1 MAKAKILPGIKFT
14 YEDYK
19 SLPFS
24 ETRRYELLGGDLIM
38 VPSPSF
44 GHQRISWELEYRL
57 SQYVREHQLGIVL
70 DAPLDV
76 VFGEGSEREVAQP
89 DILFIS
95 NERWEIIQDDEIR
108 GAPDLIIEILSPS
121 TADYDRH
128 YKRTLYARHGVK
140 EYWLVDPDSQTIEVL
155 TLGKR
160 GYRRAELYTR
170 DQTLRSPLLPGFE
183 IQLAEIF

>member
-1 MAKAKILPGIKFT
+1 MGKAQTPVKFT
-14 YEDYK
+14 YDDYK

-24 ETRRYELLGGDLIM
+24 ETKRYELLGGELIQ

-44 GHQRISWELEYRL
+44 AHQRISWELEYRL

-76 VFGEGSEREVAQP
+76 VFGEGDEREVAQP
-89 DILFIS
+89 DILYIS
-95 NERWEIIQDDEIR
+95 NERREIIHEEQIR
-108 GAPDLIIEILSPS
+108 GAPDLLIEILSPS

-128 YKRTLYARHGVK
+128 YKRTLYARHGAA

-160 GYRRAELYTR
+160 GYRRAELYTG
-170 DQTLRSPLLPGFE
+170 DQRLRSPLLPEFAV
-183 IQLAEIF
+183 QPAEIF

>member
-1 MAKAKILPGIKFT
+1 MAKVQIPIKFT

-24 ETRRYELLGGDLIM
+24 ETKRYELLGGELIM
-38 VPSPSF
+38 VPSPGF
-44 GHQRISWELEYRL
+44 GHQRISWELEYQL
-57 SQYVREHQLGIVL
+57 SQYVREKQLGLVL

-76 VFGEGSEREVAQP
+76 VFGEGDEREVVQP

-95 NERWEIIQDDEIR
+95 HERRKIIHEDEIR

-128 YKRTLYARHGVK
+128 YKRTLYARYGVK
-140 EYWLVDPDSQTIEVL
+140 EYWLVDPDSQTVEVL
-155 TLGKR
+155 TLGAK
-160 GYRRAELYTR
+160 GYRRSGLYRR
-170 DQTLRSPLLPGFE
+170 DQVLRSPLLAGLE
-183 IQLAEIF
+183 IPLEEIF